1 MYTSTDVKGVLRRQ
15 CRYENSCECDGYTRS
30 LTDGGQP
37 GAPYQAA
44 WCAYCGHSPVNHV
57 RLGPSQPSTSAATL
71 TAQGEAPANLAT
83 GSSAQSLCNIDEE
96 NEPSLAT
103 TQRAERPG
111 GRNET
116 GNIALSQQA
125 STSETSTSETQVEKE
140 LRSLTGQ
147 HVCSQCG
154 FFCTAFSTFASH
166 TKTHRGVNVMFVCS
180 MCNSHFA
187 YLTHYQQHHKV
198 CRKKWTDQS
207 NLRQKSC
214 SNEEEAYCGGS
225 AEIEED
231 N

>member
-1 MYTSTDVKGVLRRQ
+1 MRTHASATATRDRSRTADSRARRIK
-15 CRYENSCECDGYTRS
+15 RH
-30 LTDGGQP
+30 
-37 GAPYQAA
+37 GART
-44 WCAYCGHSPVNHV
+44 VNHV

-111 GRNET
+111 GRDET

-154 FFCTAFSTFASH
+154 FFCTAFSTFSSP

-198 CRKKWTDQS
+198 CRKVDRSEQS
-207 NLRQKSC
+207 KARKLQQ
-214 SNEEEAYCGGS
+214 
-225 AEIEED
+225 
-231 N
+231 